1 MGTYRFDD
9 ARKEKKKEM
18 PAGWRGIGCLLMMI
32 LPVFSYLA
40 AIQLL
45 RIESVY
51 RLFYRMSPG
60 LFGAPSLH
68 PYLWKLK
75 GLTSVLNTIHS
86 WTNLEANLVVGV
98 LVLIVFSVIIGIVY
112 GFMYRAVA
120 PPKYGPTDAP
130 PPKRRKTK
138 KYSR

>member
-1 MGTYRFDD
+1 MGTYRFEDK
-9 ARKEKKKEM
+9 RRQKKKEI
-18 PAGWRGIGCLLMMI
+18 PSGWRGIGCLLMLI

-45 RIESVY
+45 RIDAVY

-75 GLTSVLNTIHS
+75 GITSLLNTIYS
-86 WTNLEANLVVGV
+86 WTNLEVNLVVGV
-98 LVLIVFSVIIGIVY
+98 IVLIALSGIISVIY

-130 PPKRRKTK
+130 PPKYKPRKH
-138 KYSR
+138 SR